1 MVYIWWVAIFEC
13 KKNVKCTQNCEKN
26 QNVHKLRQNVQK
38 SIFFEKCK
46 KNQKNTIKS
55 KAVYKKHRL
64 SSDRGSRYFALF
76 CVIGTCSGTSR
87 RYFALFCVILEFTK
101 IPLEWG
107 NFRQGRY
114 YMWSQTRSC
123 GMLTSNM
130 WWPGRRMSAERPTAA
145 KSRASPATS
154 EVGGWKK

>member
-46 KNQKNTIKS
+46 KKSKNTIKS

-64 SSDRGSRYFALF
+64 SSDRGSRYFAL
-76 CVIGTCSGTSR
+76 
-87 RYFALFCVILEFTK
+87 
-101 IPLEWG
+101 
-107 NFRQGRY
+107 
-114 YMWSQTRSC
+114 
-123 GMLTSNM
+123 
-130 WWPGRRMSAERPTAA
+130 
-145 KSRASPATS
+145 
-154 EVGGWKK
+154 